1 MMAKKKKK
9 KKKKNSPKKDYLT
22 YQLYSP
28 FSEEKTFPWGKV
40 VLFLFLAFIII
51 GILTGDGSK
60 VDECQ
65 KGLFNLLPCHCYS
78 PNDPNIPSA
87 CY

>member
-28 FSEEKTFPWGKV
+28 FTEEKTFPWGKV
-40 VLFLFLAFIII
+40 VLFLFFAFIVI

-65 KGLFNLLPCHCYS
+65 KGLFNLFLAKM
-78 PNDPNIPSA
+78 IV
-87 CY
+87 